1 MRANEPKISELKETI
16 KKSKNCI
23 VYAAIFSFFVNLLM
37 LTPPLYMLQLYDRV
51 VTSRSESTLFFLTL
65 IVMFLFITMAI
76 FEILRSRILIV
87 FGNQIDLNLTDRI
100 YDAIFKLASRVPGR
114 VTSQAM
120 GDLNA
125 IKQYMSTNGIFAFL
139 DAPWLPVYIAILF
152 VFHPWYGWFAIA
164 AAIIL
169 FGVALLNEKATKDG
183 LKKSNDTYKN
193 EMRLIDMNLRNSEV
207 INAMGMNNNLKKI
220 WKNKHHTFLN
230 SHSDASIK
238 AGVYT
243 NISKATRV
251 TSQSMMLGLG
261 AYLVLKME
269 VSPGMM
275 IAGSILLGRALAPLD
290 ILIAS
295 WKSYKNTKESYERLD
310 KFLHDFPVEKDKLSL
325 PDPRGDI
332 ACEAISL
339 IPPSAKQ
346 PSLIGVSFALDAGDM
361 CAIIG
366 PSAAGK
372 SSLARA
378 ILGIWPVAHG
388 VVRVDCADINQY
400 YSDALGGFVGYLPQD
415 VELFE
420 GTIAENIA
428 RFGELDSVAVVEA
441 AKSANVHDMIL
452 RLPDGYET
460 KIGLGGMSLSGGQRQ
475 RVALAR
481 ALYKNP
487 KIIVLDEPNASL
499 DEEGERA
506 LYAALLAMKGKATII
521 LITHKLNVL
530 QAVDKIAV
538 LNAGQLVYFG
548 ERDAVLAKLSGN
560 TAPATK
566 QVKTAAA
573 SISLDDAKED
583 E

>member
-23 VYAAIFSFFVNLLM
+23 IYAAVFSFFVNLLM

-65 IVMFLFITMAI
+65 IVLFLFITMAI
-76 FEILRSRILIV
+76 FEILRSKILIV

-139 DAPWLPVYIAILF
+139 DAPWMPVYIAILF

-230 SHSDASIK
+230 AHSEASIK
-238 AGVYT
+238 AGIYT
-243 NISKATRV
+243 NVSKAIRV

-346 PSLIGVSFALDAGDM
+346 PSLIGVSFTLDAGDM

-378 ILGIWPVAHG
+378 MLGIWPVAHG
-388 VVRVDCADINQY
+388 VVRVDSADINQY

-428 RFGELDSVAVVEA
+428 RFGELDSTAVVEA

-452 RLPDGYET
+452 RLPDGYDT

-548 ERDAVLAKLSGN
+548 ERDAVLAKLSSSA
-560 TAPATK
+560 APATK

>member
-23 VYAAIFSFFVNLLM
+23 IYAAVFSFFVNLLM

-65 IVMFLFITMAI
+65 IVLFLFITMAI
-76 FEILRSRILIV
+76 FEILRSKILIV

-139 DAPWLPVYIAILF
+139 DAPWMPVYIAILF

-230 SHSDASIK
+230 AHSEASIK
-238 AGVYT
+238 AGIYT
-243 NISKATRV
+243 NVSKAIRV

-325 PDPRGDI
+325 PDPRGDM

-346 PSLIGVSFALDAGDM
+346 PSLIGVSFTLDAGDM

-378 ILGIWPVAHG
+378 MLGIWPVAHG
-388 VVRVDCADINQY
+388 VVRVDSADINQY

-428 RFGELDSVAVVEA
+428 RFGELDSTAVVEA

-452 RLPDGYET
+452 RLPDGYDT

-548 ERDAVLAKLSGN
+548 ERDAVLAKLSSSA
-560 TAPATK
+560 APATK

>member
-23 VYAAIFSFFVNLLM
+23 IYAAVFSFFVNLLM

-65 IVMFLFITMAI
+65 IVLFLFITMAI
-76 FEILRSRILIV
+76 FEILRSKILIV

-139 DAPWLPVYIAILF
+139 DAPWMPVYIAILF

-230 SHSDASIK
+230 AHSEASIK
-238 AGVYT
+238 AGIYMNV
-243 NISKATRV
+243 SKAIRV

-346 PSLIGVSFALDAGDM
+346 PSLIGVSFTLDAGDM

-378 ILGIWPVAHG
+378 MLGIWPVAHG
-388 VVRVDCADINQY
+388 VVRVDSADINQY

-428 RFGELDSVAVVEA
+428 RFGELDSTAVVEA

-452 RLPDGYET
+452 RLPDGYDT

-548 ERDAVLAKLSGN
+548 ERDAVLAKLSSSA
-560 TAPATK
+560 APATK

>member
-65 IVMFLFITMAI
+65 IVLFLFITMAI

-220 WKNKHHTFLN
+220 RKN
-230 SHSDASIK
+230 S
-238 AGVYT
+238 
-243 NISKATRV
+243 
-251 TSQSMMLGLG
+251 
-261 AYLVLKME
+261 
-269 VSPGMM
+269 
-275 IAGSILLGRALAPLD
+275 
-290 ILIAS
+290 
-295 WKSYKNTKESYERLD
+295 
-310 KFLHDFPVEKDKLSL
+310 
-325 PDPRGDI
+325 
-332 ACEAISL
+332 
-339 IPPSAKQ
+339 
-346 PSLIGVSFALDAGDM
+346 
-361 CAIIG
+361 
-366 PSAAGK
+366 
-372 SSLARA
+372 
-378 ILGIWPVAHG
+378 
-388 VVRVDCADINQY
+388 
-400 YSDALGGFVGYLPQD
+400 
-415 VELFE
+415 
-420 GTIAENIA
+420 
-428 RFGELDSVAVVEA
+428 
-441 AKSANVHDMIL
+441 
-452 RLPDGYET
+452 
-460 KIGLGGMSLSGGQRQ
+460 
-475 RVALAR
+475 
-481 ALYKNP
+481 
-487 KIIVLDEPNASL
+487 
-499 DEEGERA
+499 
-506 LYAALLAMKGKATII
+506 II
-521 LITHKLNVL
+521 L
-530 QAVDKIAV
+530 
-538 LNAGQLVYFG
+538 F
-548 ERDAVLAKLSGN
+548 
-560 TAPATK
+560 
-566 QVKTAAA
+566 
-573 SISLDDAKED
+573 
-583 E
+583 

>member
-23 VYAAIFSFFVNLLM
+23 IYAAVFSFFVNLLM

-65 IVMFLFITMAI
+65 IVLFLFITMAI
-76 FEILRSRILIV
+76 FEILRSKILIV

-139 DAPWLPVYIAILF
+139 DAPWMPVYIAILF

-230 SHSDASIK
+230 AHSEASIK
-238 AGVYT
+238 AGIYT
-243 NISKATRV
+243 NVSKAIRV

-325 PDPRGDI
+325 PDPKGDI

-346 PSLIGVSFALDAGDM
+346 PSLIGVSFTLDAGDM

-378 ILGIWPVAHG
+378 MLGIWPVAHG
-388 VVRVDCADINQY
+388 VVRVDSADINQY

-428 RFGELDSVAVVEA
+428 RFGELDSTAVVEA

-452 RLPDGYET
+452 RLPDGYDT

-548 ERDAVLAKLSGN
+548 ERDAVLAKLSSSA
-560 TAPATK
+560 APATK